1 LEVILKYFPSLT
13 EDQINKFSA
22 LFELY
27 KDWNEKINLVSRK
40 DIDSLYLH
48 HVLHSLAIAKYI
60 RFQPGSK
67 VLDLGTGGGFPGIPL
82 AIFFPETKFIL
93 VDSIAK
99 KIKVVEDIAA
109 QLDLQNVEAKVSR
122 VESLNVKVD
131 FIVTRAVANLKD
143 LVHWSLKHLNSKSTH
158 AMPNGLIALKGP
170 AFKLER
176 KELPKKDYV
185 ESYPIGKW
193 FSDSY
198 FEEKFLVY
206 VQGR

>member
-1 LEVILKYFPSLT
+1 MEVILKYFPSLT
-13 EDQINKFSA
+13 EDQQQKFAA
-22 LFELY
+22 LFDLY

-60 RFQPGSK
+60 RFQPGAK

-99 KIKVVEDIAA
+99 KIKVVNDIVE
-109 QLDLQNVEAKVSR
+109 QLDLKNVEASVSR
-122 VESLNVKVD
+122 VESLKVNVD
-131 FIVTRAVANLKD
+131 FIVTRAVASLKD
-143 LVHWSLKHLNSKSTH
+143 LTIWSLKHLSKKSIH

-170 AFKLER
+170 AFKEER
-176 KELPKKDYV
+176 KELSKKDYV
-185 ESYPIGKW
+185 ESYAIGKW